1 MRSAKFIGLFAACGF
16 ILSFVSGLFSHSSIL
31 SILIKALIFA
41 VVFGL
46 LGLGI
51 SFIFNKFL
59 SDGSGSDFQS
69 DYSVDSSAAPQA
81 SALGQNVDITIQDE
95 ELKPSESENHF
106 VVGDNHQ
113 MLNDSD
119 VKNSGNSSAESQNS
133 SEGFVPLRNFET
145 VKNFSGKEA
154 VIPAEAVAVQ
164 QPAPQEAAPVETAE
178 PVPSSNVEVS
188 NNEEGGI
195 DTLPDM
201 ENFVFSESSGSGSG
215 DDDSDSGSESDFV
228 SMGSSKKNNGP
239 AEVQDAALMAKAIS
253 SVLSDENS

>member
-1 MRSAKFIGLFAACGF
+1 MRSAKSIGLFAACGF
-16 ILSFVSGLFSHSSIL
+16 ILSFVSGLFSHTSIL
-31 SILIKALIFA
+31 SVLIKALIFA

-51 SFIFNKFL
+51 SFVFNKFL
-59 SDGSGSDFQS
+59 SDGSGGDIQGE
-69 DYSVDSSAAPQA
+69 YAADSSPAASGA
-81 SALGQNVDITIQDE
+81 STLGQNVDITIQDE
-95 ELKPSESENHF
+95 ELRPSESENHF

-119 VKNSGNSSAESQNS
+119 VRNSGSSNAENNSAQ
-133 SEGFVPLRNFET
+133 GFVPLRNFET

-154 VIPAEAVAVQ
+154 VIPAEAVAVEKAAESSA
-164 QPAPQEAAPVETAE
+164 PAQTQSAPVTSFET
-178 PVPSSNVEVS
+178 
-188 NNEEGGI
+188 NNSDGGI

-201 ENFVFSESSGSGSG
+201 ENFVFSEDSGSG
-215 DDDSDSGSESDFV
+215 DDGSDAETESEFV
-228 SMGSSKKNNGP
+228 SSAGSRKKNDGP